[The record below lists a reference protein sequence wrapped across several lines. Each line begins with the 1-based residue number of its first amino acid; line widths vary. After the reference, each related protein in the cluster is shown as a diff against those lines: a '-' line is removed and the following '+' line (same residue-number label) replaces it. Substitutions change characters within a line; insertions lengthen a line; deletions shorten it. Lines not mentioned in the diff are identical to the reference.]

1 MRAWAS
7 LRATVPPAAGAGLFG
22 TPVNP
27 FAPSPAPANF
37 KVGDKVKALPGIES
51 QSIPSRYIG
60 QIGTVMSCGSS
71 LGVKFGGGSSLFGSS
86 ESTWMTSPQYVERA
100 GGLVIPAAP
109 PAATATGG
117 GDASEGCFDLSASK
131 GGNSIKLSDGDAT
144 ATIGARDSWAVTK
157 QALSTSGAFSF
168 VLLND
173 NKDDEGSCF
182 GIVPERHLGSLPD
195 RQHDSRAI
203 DGGAYFRSY
212 EGKVA
217 DCSGGGSTAVRASKV
232 LCEPSRSLPSGR
244 RWNWRRKSRS
254 MLRLV
259 RMCMELMIGS
269 TIAFIRALSSPLA
282 AVGGDVETADAV

>member
-1 MRAWAS
+1 
-7 LRATVPPAAGAGLFG
+7 
-22 TPVNP
+22 
-27 FAPSPAPANF
+27 
-37 KVGDKVKALPGIES
+37 
-51 QSIPSRYIG
+51 
-60 QIGTVMSCGSS
+60 
-71 LGVKFGGGSSLFGSS
+71 
-86 ESTWMTSPQYVERA
+86 MTSPQYVERA
-100 GGLVIPAAP
+100 GGQVIPAAP

-217 DCSGGGSTAVRASKV
+217 DCSGGGSTDHQFKLHVGGKVRIEVDLAKA
-232 LCEPSRSLPSGR
+232 LLDPQAGGFSGGAFGDTLAGGDSEAAGLAT
-244 RWNWRRKSRS
+244 RKAIET
-254 MLRLV
+254 
-259 RMCMELMIGS
+259 MEGVSERFAAEVGM
-269 TIAFIRALSSPLA
+269 SPLQA
-282 AVGGDVETADAV
+282 RTQAQAQGPGPH